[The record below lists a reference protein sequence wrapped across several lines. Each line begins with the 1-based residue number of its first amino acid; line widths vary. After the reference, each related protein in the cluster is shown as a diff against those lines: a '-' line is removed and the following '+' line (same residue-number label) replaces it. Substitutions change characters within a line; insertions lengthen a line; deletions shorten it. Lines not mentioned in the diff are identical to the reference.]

1 MNFYM
6 VDESGNLGIA
16 EKYFVLGMFNTTQRV
31 KVKRILKKFQVD
43 FTDKNEIKGAQL
55 KFSEKQTLI
64 NRMKDIDYSIH
75 YMVADKENTQ
85 LFTNKVDKNIIYNF
99 LLTFIVIKVI
109 KDNKNLPKFVFH
121 LDNHTIKVKSL
132 NSFAEHIK
140 LKALEND
147 YFGEIEVEYYDSHKH
162 ILIQY
167 ADIIS
172 NVIYSKY
179 QRNKDHLYRLFNN
192 KIVTSFR
199 FPLND
204 FGK

>member
-16 EKYFVLGMFNTTQRV
+16 EKYFVLGMFNTRERI
-31 KVKRILKKFQVD
+31 KVKRILQKFQKD
-43 FTDKNEIKGAQL
+43 YTHQLEIKGSQL
-55 KFSEKQTLI
+55 DFTQKQTLI
-64 NRMKDIDYSIH
+64 NNMKDIDYTIH
-75 YMVADKENTQ
+75 YMVADKQNTN
-85 LFTNKVDKNIIYNF
+85 LFKNNVDKNIIYNY
-99 LLTFIVIKVI
+99 LLSFIAIKVI
-109 KDNKNLPKFVFH
+109 NDNKHLDKFIFH

-147 YFGEIEVEYYDSHKH
+147 YYGVIEVHYFDSHKH

-172 NVIYSKY
+172 NVIYGKY
-179 QRNKDHLYRLFNN
+179 ERGKEHLYDLLKN
-192 KIVTSFR
+192 KISTSFK
-199 FPLND
+199 FPIND